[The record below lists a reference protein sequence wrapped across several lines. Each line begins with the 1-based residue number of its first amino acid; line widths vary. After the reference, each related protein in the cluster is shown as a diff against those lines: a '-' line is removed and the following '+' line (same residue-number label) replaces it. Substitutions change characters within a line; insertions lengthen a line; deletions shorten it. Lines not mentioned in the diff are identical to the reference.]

1 MIRAEYKDR
10 SSVVDILASSFE
22 DNKSV
27 NYVIPQIKDRKQ
39 RIRRLMEYS
48 FDVCYI
54 AGKIFLSEDKKGCAL
69 VMLPDMK
76 KTSFRSIWLDLKLI
90 VTCIGL
96 FNSKKALVRE
106 ARIKKLQPKGPVYY
120 LWFIAVDP
128 AQQGR
133 GTGSKLL
140 NEIIRESE
148 AEKRPVCLET
158 STLKNLPWYRKSGF
172 TVYNEMDLG
181 YKLFFLKRDVY
192 K

>member
-1 MIRAEYKDR
+1 MIKAAYSDR
-10 SSVVDILASSFE
+10 SNIVDILVNSFD

-27 NYVIPQIKDRKQ
+27 NYIIAQGRKRMQ

-48 FDVCYI
+48 FDVCYSS
-54 AGKIFLSEDKKGCAL
+54 GKIFLSEDKKGCAL

-76 KTSFRSIWLDLKLI
+76 KTSFRSIWLDLKLM

-96 FNSKKALVRE
+96 SNIKKALSRE
-106 ARIKKLQPKGPVYY
+106 TRIKKLQLKRPIYY

-140 NEIIRESE
+140 HEIIHESE
-148 AEKRPVCLET
+148 AEKRPICLET
-158 STLKNLPWYRKSGF
+158 STLKNIPWYRKSGF
-172 TVYNEMDLG
+172 TIYNEQDLG
-181 YKLFFLKRDVY
+181 YRLFFLKRDVH